1 MNQVLC
7 LPLLLLG
14 LPLPS
19 HPLPQF
25 LLRPNS
31 IFPPAVSFS
40 SHFPPLV
47 YPSSTSH
54 LLYQAPGSQSKPGL
68 LYQAGPISASP
79 RARCSSCDCS
89 ADFGCSYNCDK
100 CPALCKTC
108 SCVTSLGC
116 HYNCDKCLGNNSE
129 PALVDPPVIISL
141 VDEDLIED
149 EEGEGSSS
157 TSPLA
162 PVGGVP
168 SLGGEDGAG
177 LLFPLPG
184 GGHLEEAE
192 DLENSVDS
200 DDYSEETTG
209 DVGPSDPNVIQA
221 GSSCHVLVS
230 DFELCKWGPSC
241 ATILRE
247 QFPDCDYDCATCTLK
262 GSSQDSSIIEVEAVE
277 EAAADGGPPPI
288 AAVVAEGEEDEGP
301 WTWATDG
308 PACVAIGGEG
318 AGSDCRFPFT
328 YEGVV
333 YKGCAYKP
341 GGSTAPV
348 PPGSLGWCST
358 KRDINGIHIN
368 GPAGNP
374 WKYVG
379 FCDNSC
385 PSA

>member
-1 MNQVLC
+1 
-7 LPLLLLG
+7 
-14 LPLPS
+14 
-19 HPLPQF
+19 
-25 LLRPNS
+25 
-31 IFPPAVSFS
+31 
-40 SHFPPLV
+40 
-47 YPSSTSH
+47 
-54 LLYQAPGSQSKPGL
+54 
-68 LYQAGPISASP
+68 
-79 RARCSSCDCS
+79 
-89 ADFGCSYNCDK
+89 
-100 CPALCKTC
+100 
-108 SCVTSLGC
+108 
-116 HYNCDKCLGNNSE
+116 
-129 PALVDPPVIISL
+129 VIISL
-141 VDEDLIED
+141 VDEDHIED
-149 EEGEGSSS
+149 EDVEGSSS

-168 SLGGEDGAG
+168 SSGGEDGAG

-184 GGHLEEAE
+184 GGHLEQAE
-192 DLENSVDS
+192 DLENSVDP

-221 GSSCHVLVS
+221 GSSCQVLVS

-247 QFPDCDYDCATCTLK
+247 QFPDCDYDCATCTLN
-262 GSSQDSSIIEVEAVE
+262 GSSQDSSIIEVEVVE

-288 AAVVAEGEEDEGP
+288 AAVMADPDDPDAFVAQVENSVWQLLASSQSSGGIAPPSFGRPVVAPVVAEGEEDEGP
-301 WTWATDG
+301 WSWATDG

-318 AGSDCRFPFT
+318 AGSECRFPFT

-358 KRDINGIHIN
+358 KRDINGIHVN

>member
-1 MNQVLC
+1 MG
-7 LPLLLLG
+7 LLLG
-14 LPLPS
+14 LPAS
-19 HPLPQF
+19 PLPQF
-25 LLRPNS
+25 LLRPS
-31 IFPPAVSFS
+31 SSSLFSPP
-40 SHFPPLV
+40 FPPLIF
-47 YPSSTSH
+47 PSSTSPI
-54 LLYQAPGSQSKPGL
+54 LYQASSPV
-68 LYQAGPISASP
+68 AISP
-79 RARCSSCDCS
+79 RARCSSCDCIS
-89 ADFGCSYNCDK
+89 DFGCSYNCDK

-129 PALVDPPVIISL
+129 PAPVDPPVIISL

-149 EEGEGSSS
+149 EDVEGSSS
-157 TSPLA
+157 SPLA

-192 DLENSVDS
+192 DLENSVDP

-221 GSSCHVLVS
+221 GSSCQVLVS

-247 QFPDCDYDCATCTLK
+247 QFPDCDYDCATCTLN
-262 GSSQDSSIIEVEAVE
+262 GSSQDSSIVEVEAVE

-288 AAVVAEGEEDEGP
+288 AAVMADPDDPDAFVAQVEHSVWQLLASSQSSGGIAPPSFGRPVVAAVVAEGEEDEGP
-301 WTWATDG
+301 WAWATDG

-318 AGSDCRFPFT
+318 AGSECRF
-328 YEGVV
+328 
-333 YKGCAYKP
+333 
-341 GGSTAPV
+341 
-348 PPGSLGWCST
+348 
-358 KRDINGIHIN
+358 
-368 GPAGNP
+368 
-374 WKYVG
+374 
-379 FCDNSC
+379 
-385 PSA
+385 